1 MPSSQTGAVEI
12 DADADPDT
20 AARQARTRLRSRQ
33 LLAAAARVMERD
45 GTESVSMQALAD
57 EAGVSVGLIYRYF
70 GGKDEILLAVIV
82 DVLDAFAVRVP
93 EAIATADPDPVARFA
108 AAFGAYCAVIAEHR
122 HAALLSYRESKNLAE
137 QGRRRIQQLE
147 VATSE
152 PLRDLLREGIEAG
165 LFHQVDVDLV
175 AYDALLMAHGW
186 ALKHWYFERT
196 LRFEDYVARQTSL
209 LLLALLL
216 PRHRRKY
223 ARFLEHT
230 QP

>member
-1 MPSSQTGAVEI
+1 VPSSQTGADEI

-93 EAIATADPDPVARFA
+93 DAIATADPDPVARFA